1 MQSWTLH
8 LDPWRGF
15 QRHARV
21 VLCLVVQIVYRV
33 RRIRPEALCHLRAV
47 RWIAI
52 AQSWE
57 GLQVLQLTAIP
68 GELRL
73 ISDGQHF
80 KALIMSRVLQSHVL
94 SACQLAPGDTAHV
107 RCPFCCLCFHI
118 RSSKRRTGSGKK
130 NFTCLCLGHLCHSL
144 GGLSEAGEHRTL
156 QKRLHLPAARMPAVA
171 EPEKFSS
178 AEEGDV
184 EASLRHRAR
193 ILTSMLEA
201 GKLERV
207 HRSKLAPSHRFQ
219 LQFGFSGRSNQNVP
233 TLERNARTGTCTR
246 SLMER

>member
-68 GELRL
+68 GALRL

-107 RCPFCCLCFHI
+107 RCPLFCCSCFHI
-118 RSSKRRTGSGKK
+118 RPSKRRTGSGKE
-130 NFTCLCLGHLCHSL
+130 NFTCLFLCNLCHSL
-144 GGLSEAGEHRTL
+144 GGLSEAGERRTL
-156 QKRLHLPAARMPAVA
+156 QKRLHLPA
-171 EPEKFSS
+171 
-178 AEEGDV
+178 V

-193 ILTSMLEA
+193 SLPTETLA
-201 GKLERV
+201 VWHRV
-207 HRSKLAPSHRFQ
+207 
-219 LQFGFSGRSNQNVP
+219 
-233 TLERNARTGTCTR
+233 
-246 SLMER
+246 